1 MSPPKSP
8 EGITSQLEME
18 VESFVSR
25 TLELLQE
32 ERTAE
37 IEETRAWQQNLSL
50 KNLQQKGVCLLKLQ
64 IGNQRTG
71 MHGRLLV
78 AFEPRKSIGPPVLP
92 SNSFGPGDIVGLF
105 ESEGCNQPDQLC
117 SGVVTHVT
125 QVSITVAFDDTQ
137 DGLSLESDGLY
148 NIMKLANDVTYK
160 RLTHALN
167 SLNGYRNGPAA
178 HLISVLFGYTDPEA
192 LSHPSTLDWFNSG
205 LDDSQK
211 EAVSFALSQ
220 KDVAIIHGP
229 PGTGK
234 TTTMV
239 EVILQAVKQGQKVLC
254 CAPSNVAV
262 DNLVERLAKSKA
274 KVLRLGHPARLLE
287 SVQKHSLDA
296 VVAQSDNS
304 NIVAD
309 VRKDMDKAFSQM
321 KKVYDK
327 GQRSSLRREIGELR
341 KELKS
346 REQMAITQILKKASV
361 ILATNTGAS
370 DDGPLK
376 YLPSEHFDLV
386 VIDECAQALESSCW
400 IALLKARKCILA
412 GDYKQLPPTIKSQNA
427 AAKGLSVSLMERL
440 IQKYGD
446 SVVRMLT
453 TQYRMNSAIM
463 QWASEQMYRGKLTAH
478 PSVEKHLLRDLVGV
492 ADLEETSMPLL
503 LIDTAGCGLNEM
515 EDTDEQSKGNQGEAD
530 IVALHVKALTEAG
543 VQAKDIAVIAPY
555 NLQVDLLRQKLSNE
569 HPDLEIRSVDGFQ
582 GREKEAV
589 LLSLVRSN
597 RKGEVGFLAEDR
609 RINVAITRARRQL
622 MVVCDSQTVRN
633 HDFLKSLIDY
643 MSKHGEVRTA
653 FEYLEDLLPE
663 NYSCSHKDELA
674 NVKKSS
680 SKPKVKKQQSKT
692 EQSKEKNVLKNK
704 GKRDCQA
711 KASDTHELSS
721 KTSDFHKSK
730 ADDQTESQ
738 MIKEEIRQ
746 QLLVF
751 LGDENKKELLFPASL
766 SSHERL
772 LVHQLSE
779 ELGLKHVSQGVGKQ
793 RHITVSKQVSGP
805 AEPAEKPFK
814 EPAVSTKP
822 EIKTNEEVLENE
834 PDRQPTKPAL
844 DLKSLHL
851 ERMRRE
857 QEKREEKNL
866 STTLETNLKGNKG
879 QPIKKSKGAA
889 KGKGKMKAGAVDI
902 AAAATADDDFDALI
916 DAVVKADSVCA
927 FVKCKASVLTLG
939 QLCVYCNRQYCLSH
953 HIPEVHGCGDKAK
966 AQARMRISK
975 EGVLYAGSGQ
985 KDKSMDPNKK
995 AYLQRKLDS
1004 KLKDMASQRKNK
1016 SKDKEH

>member
-1 MSPPKSP
+1 
-8 EGITSQLEME
+8 ME
-18 VESFVSR
+18 VESFVSK

-32 ERTAE
+32 ERGAE
-37 IEETRAWQQNLSL
+37 IEETRAWQKSLSL

-64 IGNQRTG
+64 IGSQRTG

-78 AFEPRKSIGPPVLP
+78 TFEPRKSTSPTVLP
-92 SNSFGPGDIVGLF
+92 SNSFGPGDIVGLYA
-105 ESEGCNQPDQLC
+105 SEGCSQPNQLC
-117 SGVVTHVT
+117 SGVVTRVT
-125 QVSITVAFDDTQ
+125 QTSVTVAIDDTQ
-137 DGLSLESDGLY
+137 DGVNLESDGLF
-148 NIMKLANDVTYK
+148 NVMKLANDVTYK
-160 RLTHALN
+160 RLTSALN
-167 SLNGYRNGPAA
+167 SLNGYRGGPAA
-178 HLISVLFGYTDPEA
+178 HLISVLFGYSEPGA
-192 LSHPSTLDWFNSG
+192 LSQQNALEWINTG
-205 LDDSQK
+205 LDNSQK

-234 TTTMV
+234 TTTVV
-239 EVILQAVKQGQKVLC
+239 EVILQAVKQNQKVLC

-304 NIVAD
+304 NIIAD

-321 KKVYDK
+321 KKVRDK
-327 GQRSSLRREIGELR
+327 GQRSSLRREIGDLR

-346 REQMAITQILKKASV
+346 REEVAIRQILKRASV

-412 GDYKQLPPTIKSQNA
+412 GDYKQLPPTIKSQTA

-463 QWASEQMYRGKLTAH
+463 QWASEQMYQGRLTAH
-478 PSVEKHLLRDLVGV
+478 PSVEKHLLKDLSGV
-492 ADLEETSMPLL
+492 ADLEETGMPLL

-515 EDTDEQSKGNQGEAD
+515 EDTDEQSKGNQGEVD

-555 NLQVDLLRQKLSNE
+555 NLQADLLRQKLSNE
-569 HPDLEIRSVDGFQ
+569 HPELEIKSVDGFQ

-609 RINVAITRARRQL
+609 RINVAVTRARRQL
-622 MVVCDSQTVRN
+622 MLVCDSQTVRN
-633 HDFLKSLIDY
+633 HDFLKSLVDY
-643 MSKHGEVRTA
+643 MTEHGEVRTA
-653 FEYLEDLLPE
+653 FEYLEDVVPE
-663 NYSCSHKDELA
+663 NYSRSHKDQQA
-674 NVKKSS
+674 NVKDNFTKL
-680 SKPKVKKQQSKT
+680 KAKTQQGKKGETKQKKDM
-692 EQSKEKNVLKNK
+692 ENK
-704 GKRDCQA
+704 GKGTGQG
-711 KASDTHELSS
+711 KAPSDAQQLSNNRPY
-721 KTSDFHKSK
+721 TCPKSS
-730 ADDQTESQ
+730 ADDSTEAQ
-738 MIKEEIRQ
+738 IIKEEMRQ

-751 LGDENKKELLFPASL
+751 LGDENQKELQFPSSL
-766 SSHERL
+766 NSHERL

-779 ELGLKHVSQGVGKQ
+779 ELGLKHVSQGTGKQ
-793 RHITVSKQVSGP
+793 RCITVSKTAPMKPVDRMSTGP
-805 AEPAEKPFK
+805 AEEQSK
-814 EPAVSTKP
+814 EPTTPDTTLQEIQAP
-822 EIKTNEEVLENE
+822 EE
-834 PDRQPTKPAL
+834 PNKQPQKPAL

-857 QEKREEKNL
+857 QEKREEKKK
-866 STTLETNLKGNKG
+866 LETGPQNNKG
-879 QPIKKSKGAA
+879 QSTKKNKGAD

-902 AAAATADDDFDALI
+902 AAAAAPDDDFDALI
-916 DAVVKADSVCA
+916 DAVVKADRVCG

-939 QLCVYCNRQYCLSH
+939 QLCLHCNRQYCLSH

-995 AYLQRKLDS
+995 AYLHRKLDS
-1004 KLKDMASQRKNK
+1004 KLKDMASQRKTK
-1016 SKDKEH
+1016 SKDKEQ

>member
-1 MSPPKSP
+1 MPSCCLYVKV
-8 EGITSQLEME
+8 TEME
-18 VESFVSR
+18 VESFVSK

-32 ERTAE
+32 ERGAE
-37 IEETRAWQQNLSL
+37 IEETRAWQENLSL

-64 IGNQRTG
+64 IGSQRTG

-78 AFEPRKSIGPPVLP
+78 SFEPRKSVGPSVLP
-92 SNSFGPGDIVGLF
+92 SHGFGPGDIVGLY
-105 ESEGCNQPDQLC
+105 ESEACSQPNQLC
-117 SGVVTHVT
+117 SGVVTRVT
-125 QVSITVAFDDTQ
+125 QASITVAFDEKQ
-137 DGLSLESDGLY
+137 DSLNLESDGLY

-167 SLNGYRNGPAA
+167 CLNGYRNGPAA
-178 HLISVLFGYTDPEA
+178 HLISVLFGYSEPGTLSQEYA
-192 LSHPSTLDWFNSG
+192 LEWINTG
-205 LDDSQK
+205 LDTSQK

-254 CAPSNVAV
+254 SAPSNVAV
-262 DNLVERLAKSKA
+262 DNLVERLAKCKA
-274 KVLRLGHPARLLE
+274 KVLRLGHPAHLLE
-287 SVQKHSLDA
+287 SIQKHSLDA
-296 VVAQSDNS
+296 VLAQSDNK
-304 NIVAD
+304 NIIAD
-309 VRKDMDKAFSQM
+309 VRKDMDKAFSQI
-321 KKVYDK
+321 KKVRDK
-327 GQRSSLRREIGELR
+327 GQKSSLRREIGELR
-341 KELKS
+341 KELRS
-346 REQMAITQILKKASV
+346 REAMAITQILKRASV

-463 QWASEQMYRGKLTAH
+463 QWASEQMYKGKLTAH
-478 PSVEKHLLRDLVGV
+478 PSVEKHLLRDLAGV
-492 ADLEETSMPLL
+492 AHVQETSMPLL
-503 LIDTAGCGLNEM
+503 LVDTAGCGLNEM
-515 EDTDEQSKGNQGEAD
+515 EDTDEQSKGNQGEVD
-530 IVALHVKALTEAG
+530 IVALHVKTLTEAG

-569 HPDLEIRSVDGFQ
+569 YPDLEIKSVDGFQ

-609 RINVAITRARRQL
+609 RINVAVTRARRQL
-622 MVVCDSQTVRN
+622 VVVCDSQTVRN
-633 HDFLKSLIDY
+633 HAFLKSLVDY
-643 MSKHGEVRTA
+643 MSEHGEVRTA
-653 FEYLEDLLPE
+653 FEYLEDLVPE
-663 NYSCSHKDELA
+663 NYPHDVKDEQNNIKA
-674 NVKKSS
+674 SSAKTKARNQQGKRGETKHKKVSES
-680 SKPKVKKQQSKT
+680 RNKENGQSKDDAHLLP
-692 EQSKEKNVLKNK
+692 KP
-704 GKRDCQA
+704 
-711 KASDTHELSS
+711 
-721 KTSDFHKSK
+721 K
-730 ADDQTESQ
+730 ADDQVETQ
-738 MIKEEIRQ
+738 IKKEEMRQ
-746 QLLVF
+746 QLLTF
-751 LGDENKKELLFPASL
+751 LDNQNEAELQFPSSL
-766 SSHERL
+766 NSHERL
-772 LVHQLSE
+772 LVHQLCE
-779 ELGLKHVSQGVGKQ
+779 ELELKHVSKGTGKQ
-793 RHITVSKQVSGP
+793 RHITVSKRVAVPEEMVEEES
-805 AEPAEKPFK
+805 
-814 EPAVSTKP
+814 VSTRP
-822 EIKTNEEVLENE
+822 EIQTPEENE
-834 PDRQPTKPAL
+834 SNTQPLKPAL

-857 QEKREEKNL
+857 QEKREAKIQ
-866 STTLETNLKGNKG
+866 SKRMETEHKD
-879 QPIKKSKGAA
+879 SKGPIMKKN

-902 AAAATADDDFDALI
+902 AAAAKADDDFEALI
-916 DAVVKADSVCA
+916 DAVVKAESVCG
-927 FVKCKASVLTLG
+927 FTKCKASVLTLG

-1004 KLKDMASQRKNK
+1004 KLKDMASQRKSK
-1016 SKDKEH
+1016 SKEKEQ

>member
-1 MSPPKSP
+1 
-8 EGITSQLEME
+8 ME
-18 VESFVSR
+18 VESFVSK

-32 ERTAE
+32 EREAE
-37 IEETRAWQQNLSL
+37 IEETREWQKSLSL

-64 IGNQRTG
+64 IGSQRTG

-78 AFEPRKSIGPPVLP
+78 SFEPRKNTNPSVLP
-92 SNSFGPGDIVGLF
+92 SNSFGPGDIVGLYA
-105 ESEGCNQPDQLC
+105 SEGCSQPNQLC
-117 SGVVTHVT
+117 SGVVTRVT
-125 QVSITVAFDDTQ
+125 QTSITIAIDDTQ
-137 DGLSLESDGLY
+137 DGVNLDSDGLF

-160 RLTHALN
+160 RLTRALN
-167 SLNGYRNGPAA
+167 SLNGYRGGPAA
-178 HLISVLFGYTDPEA
+178 HLISVLFGYSEPGTLTQQNA
-192 LSHPSTLDWFNSG
+192 LDWINNG
-205 LDDSQK
+205 LDNSQK

-234 TTTMV
+234 TTTVV
-239 EVILQAVKQGQKVLC
+239 EVILQAVKQDQKVLC

-296 VVAQSDNS
+296 VVAQSDSS
-304 NIVAD
+304 NIIAD

-321 KKVYDK
+321 KKVRDK
-327 GQRSSLRREIGELR
+327 GQRSSLRREIGDLR

-346 REQMAITQILKKASV
+346 REDDAIKQILKRASV

-376 YLPSEHFDLV
+376 HLPSEHFDLV

-400 IALLKARKCILA
+400 ISLLKARKCILA
-412 GDYKQLPPTIKSQNA
+412 GDYKQLPPTIKSQTA

-463 QWASEQMYRGKLTAH
+463 QWASEQMYQGRLTAH
-478 PSVEKHLLRDLVGV
+478 PSVEKHLLKDLAGV
-492 ADLEETSMPLL
+492 ANLEETNMPLL

-515 EDTDEQSKGNQGEAD
+515 EDTDEQSKGNQGEVD

-569 HPDLEIRSVDGFQ
+569 HPELEIKSVDGFQ

-609 RINVAITRARRQL
+609 RINVAVTRARRQL

-633 HDFLKSLIDY
+633 HDFLKSLVDY
-643 MSKHGEVRTA
+643 MTEHGEVRTA
-653 FEYLEDLLPE
+653 FEYLEDVVPE
-663 NYSCSHKDELA
+663 NYSRSQENQQA
-674 NVKKSS
+674 NVKDTTTK
-680 SKPKVKKQQSKT
+680 
-692 EQSKEKNVLKNK
+692 LK
-704 GKRDCQA
+704 A
-711 KASDTHELSS
+711 KAQQGKKGEPKQKKDLENKKKGEVLGKAPSDAQQLNKNMPST
-721 KTSDFHKSK
+721 KSNT
-730 ADDQTESQ
+730 DDAAEAQI
-738 MIKEEIRQ
+738 IKEQIRQ

-751 LGDENKKELLFPASL
+751 LGDKSQTELQFPSSL
-766 SSHERL
+766 SSHDRL

-779 ELGLKHVSQGVGKQ
+779 ELELKHVSQGTGKQ
-793 RHITVSKQVSGP
+793 RHITVSKIVP
-805 AEPAEKPFK
+805 DKLAEKTTKESTEEASKNPATQGKSTVETRAPEGSLEK
-814 EPAVSTKP
+814 EPNKQT
-822 EIKTNEEVLENE
+822 
-834 PDRQPTKPAL
+834 QKPAL
-844 DLKSLHL
+844 DFKSLHL

-857 QEKREEKNL
+857 QEKREEKKR
-866 STTLETNLKGNKG
+866 LETVPQGQSTKKNKG
-879 QPIKKSKGAA
+879 GD
-889 KGKGKMKAGAVDI
+889 KGKRKMKAGAVDI
-902 AAAATADDDFDALI
+902 AAAATSDDDFDALI
-916 DAVVKADSVCA
+916 NAVVKAEQVCG

-995 AYLQRKLDS
+995 AYLHRKLDS
-1004 KLKDMASQRKNK
+1004 KLKDMASQRKTK
-1016 SKDKEH
+1016 SKDKEQ

>member
-1 MSPPKSP
+1 
-8 EGITSQLEME
+8 ME
-18 VESFVSR
+18 VESFVSK

-32 ERTAE
+32 ERGAE
-37 IEETRAWQQNLSL
+37 IEETRAWQKNLSL

-64 IGNQRTG
+64 IGSQRTG

-78 AFEPRKSIGPPVLP
+78 SFEPRKSIGPSVLP
-92 SNSFGPGDIVGLF
+92 SHSFGPGDIVGLY
-105 ESEGCNQPDQLC
+105 ESEGCSQPNQLC
-117 SGVVTHVT
+117 SGVVTRVT
-125 QVSITVAFDDTQ
+125 QASITVAFDETH
-137 DGLSLESDGLY
+137 DGLNLESDGLY

-160 RLTHALN
+160 RLTRALN
-167 SLNGYRNGPAA
+167 SLNGYRSGPAT
-178 HLISVLFGYTDPEA
+178 HLISVLFGYSEPGMLSQQNA
-192 LSHPSTLDWFNSG
+192 LEWINNG
-205 LDDSQK
+205 LDSSQQ

-234 TTTMV
+234 TTTVV

-287 SVQKHSLDA
+287 SIQKHSLDA
-296 VVAQSDNS
+296 VLAQSDS
-304 NIVAD
+304 TNIIAD
-309 VRKDMDKAFSQM
+309 VRKDMDKAFSQI
-321 KKVYDK
+321 KKVRDK

-346 REQMAITQILKKASV
+346 REEVAISQILKRASV
-361 ILATNTGAS
+361 ILATNTGSS

-446 SVVRMLT
+446 SIVRMLT

-463 QWASEQMYRGKLTAH
+463 QWASEQMYQGKLTAH
-478 PSVEKHLLRDLVGV
+478 PSVEKHLLRDLAGV
-492 ADLEETSMPLL
+492 THVEETSMPLL

-515 EDTDEQSKGNQGEAD
+515 EDTDEQSKGNQGEVD
-530 IVALHVKALTEAG
+530 IVALHVKTLTEAG

-569 HPDLEIRSVDGFQ
+569 YPDLEIKSVDGFQ

-609 RINVAITRARRQL
+609 RINVAVTRARRQL
-622 MVVCDSQTVRN
+622 VVVCDSQTVRN
-633 HDFLKSLIDY
+633 HDFLRSLVDY
-643 MSKHGEVRTA
+643 MSEHGEVRTA
-653 FEYLEDLLPE
+653 FEYLEDLVPE
-663 NYSCSHKDELA
+663 NYHRDFKDEQNNIKASSTKTKAKNQQGKRNETKHNKISESKSKGNGQSKDDPHISSNL
-674 NVKKSS
+674 KSS
-680 SKPKVKKQQSKT
+680 LPKP
-692 EQSKEKNVLKNK
+692 
-704 GKRDCQA
+704 
-711 KASDTHELSS
+711 
-721 KTSDFHKSK
+721 K
-730 ADDQTESQ
+730 ADDQIESQ
-738 MIKEEIRQ
+738 IKKEEMRQ
-746 QLLVF
+746 QLLIF
-751 LGDENKKELLFPASL
+751 LDNQSQTELQFPSSL
-766 SSHERL
+766 NSHERL
-772 LVHQLSE
+772 LVHQLCE
-779 ELGLKHVSQGVGKQ
+779 ELELKHVSKGTGKQ
-793 RHITVSKQVSGP
+793 RHITVSKPV
-805 AEPAEKPFK
+805 AEPE
-814 EPAVSTKP
+814 ERLEEESVSTRP
-822 EIKTNEEVLENE
+822 EIQTPEELTEKESN
-834 PDRQPTKPAL
+834 RQPLKPAL

-857 QEKREEKNL
+857 QEKREEKIQSKRQETEHKDSKGP
-866 STTLETNLKGNKG
+866 STKKNKG
-879 QPIKKSKGAA
+879 VT
-889 KGKGKMKAGAVDI
+889 KGKGKMKAGAVDV
-902 AAAATADDDFDALI
+902 AAAATAEDDFDALI
-916 DAVVKADSVCA
+916 DAVVKAESVCG
-927 FVKCKASVLTLG
+927 FMKCKASVLTLG

-1004 KLKDMASQRKNK
+1004 KLKDMASQRKSK

>member
-1 MSPPKSP
+1 
-8 EGITSQLEME
+8 ME
-18 VESFVSR
+18 VESFVSK

-32 ERTAE
+32 EREAE

-64 IGNQRTG
+64 IGSQRTG

-78 AFEPRKSIGPPVLP
+78 AFEPRKSIGSSVLP
-92 SNSFGPGDIVGLF
+92 SNSFGPGDIVGVY
-105 ESEGCNQPDQLC
+105 ESEGCSQPNQLC
-117 SGVVTHVT
+117 SGVVTRVT
-125 QVSITVAFDDTQ
+125 QTSITVAFDDSQ
-137 DGLSLESDGLY
+137 DGVVLENDELY
-148 NIMKLANDVTYK
+148 NVMKLANDVTYK
-160 RLTHALN
+160 RLTRALN
-167 SLNGYRNGPAA
+167 SLNGYRSGPAA
-178 HLISVLFGYTDPEA
+178 YLISVLFGCSEPGA
-192 LSHPSTLDWFNSG
+192 LSQQKDLEWMNSG

-211 EAVSFALSQ
+211 EAVSFALCQ

-234 TTTMV
+234 TTTVV

-262 DNLVERLAKSKA
+262 DNLVERLAKGKA

-296 VVAQSDNS
+296 VVAHSDS
-304 NIVAD
+304 SSIIAD
-309 VRKDMDKAFSQM
+309 VRKDMDKAFGQM
-321 KKVYDK
+321 KKVRDK

-346 REQMAITQILKKASV
+346 REQMAITQILKRANV

-376 YLPSEHFDLV
+376 YLHSEHFDLV

-427 AAKGLSVSLMERL
+427 ADKGLSVSLMERL

-463 QWASEQMYRGKLTAH
+463 QWASEQMYQGKLTAH
-478 PSVEKHLLRDLVGV
+478 SSVEKHLLRDLAGV
-492 ADLEETSMPLL
+492 ADVEETNMPLL

-555 NLQVDLLRQKLSNE
+555 NLQVDLLRQKLSNA
-569 HPDLEIRSVDGFQ
+569 HPELEIKSVDGFQ

-609 RINVAITRARRQL
+609 RINVAVTRARRHL

-633 HDFLKSLIDY
+633 HDFLKSLVDY
-643 MSKHGEVRTA
+643 MSEHGEVRSA
-653 FEYLEDLLPE
+653 FEYLEDLVPE
-663 NYSCSHKDELA
+663 NYSRSHEDEQGNKA
-674 NVKKSS
+674 KAKER
-680 SKPKVKKQQSKT
+680 KRQEKTGETKQRNNL
-692 EQSKEKNVLKNK
+692 ENK
-704 GKRDCQA
+704 GKRDGQTN
-711 KASDTHELSS
+711 ASSHTPQPGKNKS
-721 KTSDFHKSK
+721 TQSK
-730 ADDQTESQ
+730 AADPVEAQ
-738 MIKEEIRQ
+738 IYKEELRQ
-746 QLLVF
+746 KLLVF
-751 LGDENKKELLFPASL
+751 LGDENQTELQFPSSL

-779 ELGLKHVSQGVGKQ
+779 ELGLKHESQGVGKQ
-793 RHITVSKQVSGP
+793 RCITVSKLLSGP
-805 AEPAEKPFK
+805 EEPVEEVCKETEEKAEETESAEETEQQEK
-814 EPAVSTKP
+814 EPNTKP
-822 EIKTNEEVLENE
+822 L
-834 PDRQPTKPAL
+834 KPPL
-844 DLKSLHL
+844 DLKSLHM

-857 QEKREEKNL
+857 QEKREEKYL
-866 STTLETNLKGNKG
+866 SKKIETDPKGSKC
-879 QPIKKSKGAA
+879 QPIKKNKGAA

-902 AAAATADDDFDALI
+902 AAAAKADDDFDALI
-916 DAVVKADSVCA
+916 DAVVKAESVCG
-927 FVKCKASVLTLG
+927 FVKCKVSVLTLG
-939 QLCVYCNRQYCLSH
+939 QLCLYCNRQYCLSH

-966 AQARMRISK
+966 AHARMRISK
-975 EGVLYAGSGQ
+975 EGVLFAGSGQ

-995 AYLQRKLDS
+995 AYLHRKLDS
-1004 KLKDMASQRKNK
+1004 KLKDMATQRKTK
-1016 SKDKEH
+1016 SKDKEQ

>member
-1 MSPPKSP
+1 
-8 EGITSQLEME
+8 ME
-18 VESFVSR
+18 VESFVCK

-32 ERTAE
+32 EREAE
-37 IEETRAWQQNLSL
+37 IEETRAWQKNLSL
-50 KNLQQKGVCLLKLQ
+50 KSLQQKGVCLLKLQ
-64 IGNQRTG
+64 IGSQRTG

-78 AFEPRKSIGPPVLP
+78 SFEPRKSIGPSLLP
-92 SNSFGPGDIVGLF
+92 SHGFGPGDIVGLY
-105 ESEGCNQPDQLC
+105 ESEGCSQPDQLC
-117 SGVVTHVT
+117 SGVVTRVT
-125 QVSITVAFDDTQ
+125 QATVTVAFDETH
-137 DGLSLESDGLY
+137 DGLNLESDGLY

-167 SLNGYRNGPAA
+167 SLNGYRSGPAA
-178 HLISVLFGYTDPEA
+178 HLISVLFG
-192 LSHPSTLDWFNSG
+192 NSEPGMLLQQNDLEWINAG
-205 LDDSQK
+205 LDRSQQ
-211 EAVSFALSQ
+211 EAVSFALAQ

-234 TTTMV
+234 TTTVV
-239 EVILQAVKQGQKVLC
+239 EVILQAIKQGQKVLC

-262 DNLVERLAKSKA
+262 DNLVERLAKCKA

-287 SVQKHSLDA
+287 SIQKHSLDA
-296 VVAQSDNS
+296 VLAQSDNT
-304 NIVAD
+304 NIIAD
-309 VRKDMDKAFSQM
+309 VRKDMDKAFSQI
-321 KKVYDK
+321 KKVRDK

-346 REQMAITQILKKASV
+346 REEMAITQILKRASV

-370 DDGPLK
+370 NDGPLK
-376 YLPSEHFDLV
+376 HLPSEHFDLV

-446 SVVRMLT
+446 SIVRMLT

-463 QWASEQMYRGKLTAH
+463 QWASEQMYQGKLTAH
-478 PSVEKHLLRDLVGV
+478 PSVEKHLLRGLAGV
-492 ADLEETSMPLL
+492 SHVEETSIPLL
-503 LIDTAGCGLNEM
+503 LVDTAGCGLNEM
-515 EDTDEQSKGNQGEAD
+515 EDTDEQSKGNRGEVD
-530 IVALHVKALTEAG
+530 IVALHVRTLTEAG

-555 NLQVDLLRQKLSNE
+555 NLQVDLLRQKLSNQY
-569 HPDLEIRSVDGFQ
+569 PDLEIKSVDGFQ

-609 RINVAITRARRQL
+609 RINVAVTRARRQL
-622 MVVCDSQTVRN
+622 VVVCDSQTVRN
-633 HDFLKSLIDY
+633 HDFLKSLVDY
-643 MSKHGEVRTA
+643 MSEHGEVRTA
-653 FEYLEDLLPE
+653 FEYLEDLVTD
-663 NYSCSHKDELA
+663 NYHCDFKDQQNNIKA
-674 NVKKSS
+674 SS
-680 SKPKVKKQQSKT
+680 SKAKARNQQGKGVENKCNKVSECKSKGSGQSKDDSNVGNNLKSRL
-692 EQSKEKNVLKNK
+692 SKP
-704 GKRDCQA
+704 
-711 KASDTHELSS
+711 
-721 KTSDFHKSK
+721 K
-730 ADDQTESQ
+730 ADNQVESQ
-738 MIKEEIRQ
+738 IKKEEIRQ
-746 QLLVF
+746 QILIF
-751 LGDENKKELLFPASL
+751 LDNQSQAELQFPSSL
-766 SSHERL
+766 NSHERL
-772 LVHQLSE
+772 LVHQICE
-779 ELGLKHVSQGVGKQ
+779 ELELKHVSKGTGKE
-793 RHITVSKQVSGP
+793 RHVTVFKPVAEPEKRLEKESESTSAEIQIPEEQTERESNKQVL
-805 AEPAEKPFK
+805 K
-814 EPAVSTKP
+814 PAV
-822 EIKTNEEVLENE
+822 
-834 PDRQPTKPAL
+834 

-857 QEKREEKNL
+857 KEKREEKIQ
-866 STTLETNLKGNKG
+866 SKRLERDLKE
-879 QPIKKSKGAA
+879 SKGSSTKKN

-902 AAAATADDDFDALI
+902 AAAATADDDFDALV
-916 DAVVKADSVCA
+916 DAVVKAESVCS
-927 FVKCKASVLTLG
+927 FMKCKASVLTLG

-985 KDKSMDPNKK
+985 KDKSIDPNKK

-1004 KLKDMASQRKNK
+1004 KLKDMACQRKSK

>member
-1 MSPPKSP
+1 
-8 EGITSQLEME
+8 ME

-32 ERTAE
+32 EREAE
-37 IEETRAWQQNLSL
+37 IEETRTWQQNLSL

-64 IGNQRTG
+64 IGSQRTG

-78 AFEPRKSIGPPVLP
+78 SFEPRKSVGPSVLP

-105 ESEGCNQPDQLC
+105 ESEGCSQPNQLC
-117 SGVVTHVT
+117 SGVVTRVT
-125 QVSITVAFDDTQ
+125 QASITVAFDDTQ
-137 DGLSLESDGLY
+137 DGVSLESYGLY

-167 SLNGYRNGPAA
+167 SLNGYRSGPAA
-178 HLISVLFGYTDPEA
+178 HLISVLFGYTEPGA
-192 LSHPSTLDWFNSG
+192 LSHQSTLEWINSG
-205 LDDSQK
+205 LDSSQK
-211 EAVSFALSQ
+211 EAVCFALSQ
-220 KDVAIIHGP
+220 KDIAIIHGP

-234 TTTMV
+234 TTTVV

-304 NIVAD
+304 NIIAD
-309 VRKDMDKAFSQM
+309 VRKDMDKAFSQI
-321 KKVYDK
+321 KKVHDK

-346 REQMAITQILKKASV
+346 REQMAITQILKRASV

-453 TQYRMNSAIM
+453 TQYRMNNAIM
-463 QWASEQMYRGKLTAH
+463 QWASEQMYQGRLTAH
-478 PSVEKHLLRDLVGV
+478 PSVEKHLLRDLAGV

-515 EDTDEQSKGNQGEAD
+515 EDTDEQSKGNQGEVD
-530 IVALHVKALTEAG
+530 IVALHVKALTAAG

-569 HPDLEIRSVDGFQ
+569 HSDLEIKSVDGFQ

-609 RINVAITRARRQL
+609 RINVAVTRARRQL

-633 HDFLKSLIDY
+633 HDFLRSLVDY
-643 MSKHGEVRTA
+643 MSEHGEVRTA
-653 FEYLEDLLPE
+653 FEYLEDLVPE
-663 NYSCSHKDELA
+663 NYSRDHKDTQT
-674 NVKKSS
+674 NVKDNST
-680 SKPKVKKQQSKT
+680 KPKTKKQQTKTGESK
-692 EQSKEKNVLKNK
+692 QKSVLENK
-704 GKRDCQA
+704 GKGDHQP
-711 KASDTHELSS
+711 KSNTQELSRKKTSSHPKS
-721 KTSDFHKSK
+721 KT
-730 ADDQTESQ
+730 DDQTDSLV
-738 MIKEEIRQ
+738 IKEDIRQ
-746 QLLVF
+746 KLIVF
-751 LGDENKKELLFPASL
+751 LGDENKNELLFPSSL

-793 RHITVSKQVSGP
+793 RRITVSKQVSGP
-805 AEPAEKPFK
+805 VEPVDITSEEPAEVL
-814 EPAVSTKP
+814 ESTKSEIPTQEKLLEKDP
-822 EIKTNEEVLENE
+822 EG
-834 PDRQPTKPAL
+834 QPLKPSV
-844 DLKSLHL
+844 DLKSLHM

-857 QEKREEKNL
+857 QEKRKERNL
-866 STTLETNLKGNKG
+866 SKKLETDLKVNNGQSVKKNKG
-879 QPIKKSKGAA
+879 VA
-889 KGKGKMKAGAVDI
+889 KGKGKMKAGSVDI
-902 AAAATADDDFDALI
+902 AAAATADDDFEALI
-916 DAVVKADSVCA
+916 DAVVKADSVCG

-939 QLCVYCNRQYCLSH
+939 QLCLHCNRQYCLSH

-985 KDKSMDPNKK
+985 KDKSVDPNKK
-995 AYLQRKLDS
+995 AYLHRKLDS
-1004 KLKDMASQRKNK
+1004 KLKDMASQRKTK